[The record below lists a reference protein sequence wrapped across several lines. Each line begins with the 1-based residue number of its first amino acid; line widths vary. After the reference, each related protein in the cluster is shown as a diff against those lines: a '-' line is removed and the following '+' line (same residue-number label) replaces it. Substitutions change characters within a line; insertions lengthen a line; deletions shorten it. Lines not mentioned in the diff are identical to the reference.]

1 MVDIAGEPD
10 MGYHT
15 RPLGVTEGG
24 GLPGL
29 DVDAG
34 AKLLTVAAP
43 GAAVPGAGGVLS
55 GEGEGFPLVHGVD
68 GHFRHSLAKKL
79 T

>member
-1 MVDIAGEPD
+1 MADIAREPD
-10 MGYHT
+10 MGYHAGT
-15 RPLGVTEGG
+15 LGVTEGG

-43 GAAVPGAGGVLS
+43 GAAVPGAGGVFG
-55 GEGEGFPLVHGVD
+55 GEGEGRSVLHGVD
-68 GHFRHSLAKKL
+68 GHFKHSFLQSA
-79 T
+79 